1 MEWSMIICLPEV
13 STQKCYHDFSFPHH
27 WASGWHPYSS
37 LKVMCTPPIDLWL
50 ANTIYKIS
58 SREPN
63 MWLLAFQ
70 DYSAWLTGMKA
81 EYHA

>member
-1 MEWSMIICLPEV
+1 MLSALLDVYWVTNSLASMR
-13 STQKCYHDFSFPHH
+13 
-27 WASGWHPYSS
+27 A
-37 LKVMCTPPIDLWL
+37 DLWL

-63 MWLLAFQ
+63 MCLLAYQ